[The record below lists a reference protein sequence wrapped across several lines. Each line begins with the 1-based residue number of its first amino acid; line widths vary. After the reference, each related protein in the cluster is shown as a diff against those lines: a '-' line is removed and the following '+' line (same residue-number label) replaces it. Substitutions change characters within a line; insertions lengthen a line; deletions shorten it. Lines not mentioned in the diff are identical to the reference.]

1 MQHLNKEKEKLTS
14 NLQIALKILE
24 TNGLSTQFQSQVN
37 LDSYKLAS
45 STITTTN
52 NNAKLNKQL
61 IINISSATEPQT
73 IQSQPI
79 NEQAQTHEQVSPKV
93 TSPKNQQLHHADYTT
108 ALITSKRRSINS
120 ICSSPPQQ
128 GQLQPSIS
136 SIQQT
141 PSSTTAS
148 IVSNSTTTSNQK
160 ISAQSTIDS
169 SITASNPNVVKSEN
183 ACSLTSILPVVA
195 TQQNTMPNDNIC
207 CLIALPNLDRN
218 INFFALN

>member
-148 IVSNSTTTSNQK
+148 IVSNSTTSNQK

>member
-1 MQHLNKEKEKLTS
+1 MQHLNKEKEKLSS

-120 ICSSPPQQ
+120 ICSSPPHQ
-128 GQLQPSIS
+128 GQIQPSINT
-136 SIQQT
+136 IQQT

-160 ISAQSTIDS
+160 LSAQTTIDS

-195 TQQNTMPNDNIC
+195 TQQNTIPNDNIC

-218 INFFALN
+218 NIFLL

>member
-1 MQHLNKEKEKLTS
+1 MQHLNKEKEKLAS

-45 STITTTN
+45 SAITTTN

-61 IINISSATEPQT
+61 IINISSATEPQP

-128 GQLQPSIS
+128 GQLQSSIN

-141 PSSTTAS
+141 PSSTTSS

-160 ISAQSTIDS
+160 LSAQTTIDS

-218 INFFALN
+218 NIFLL

>member
-1 MQHLNKEKEKLTS
+1 MQHLNKEKEKLAS

-61 IINISSATEPQT
+61 IINISSATEPQS

-128 GQLQPSIS
+128 LQSSIN

-160 ISAQSTIDS
+160 LSAQTTIDS

-218 INFFALN
+218 NIFFVLN